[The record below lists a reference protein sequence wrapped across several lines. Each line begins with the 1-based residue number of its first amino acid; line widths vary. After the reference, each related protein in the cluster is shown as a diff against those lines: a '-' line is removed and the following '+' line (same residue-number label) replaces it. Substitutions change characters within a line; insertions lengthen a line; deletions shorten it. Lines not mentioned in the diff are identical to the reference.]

1 MQKEETIFPGLLPS
15 PEDIR
20 DFPLS
25 AVAPI
30 PAAIPDNMPRTFNIP
45 IHNQGSNPSCVGHSG
60 AVLRSYL
67 AYKQGIEIEFDG
79 EWLYQQCK
87 LIDGMP
93 DVKGTYF
100 RSALQVMQ
108 KVGAM
113 PINGGDPAKW
123 KIGAYAKVDDL
134 KRLNEANFLYGMLLS
149 GFTGSNPGWQQSHIR
164 APLAGEATW
173 GHAIG
178 RCGYGRD
185 KYGIIQNSWGEG
197 KGNCGIFYHP
207 QDYNPFESWFVM
219 TDNLLSAPAGVYGY
233 AAKDYIQDGKV
244 TSSIGLNLRIT
255 PGGKV
260 IKVLPVGT
268 KVKEY
273 AEQMEIVNGILWEY
287 VEVI

>member
-1 MQKEETIFPGLLPS
+1 MFLPGLIAS

-30 PAAIPDNMPRTFNIP
+30 PATIPDEMPRTFNIP
-45 IHNQGSNPSCVGHSG
+45 IHNQGSNSSCVGHSG

-67 AYKQGIEIEFDG
+67 AYKQGVKIEFDG

-93 DVKGTYF
+93 EVKGTYF
-100 RSALQVMQ
+100 RAVLQVMQ

-113 PINGGDPAKW
+113 PLGGGDPAKW
-123 KIGAYAKVDDL
+123 KIGPYVNVDDVSQL
-134 KRLNEANFLYGMLLS
+134 DTANFLYGMVLC
-149 GFTGSNPGWQQSHIR
+149 GFKGSNPGWSRAHIR
-164 APLAGEATW
+164 APRENETIW
-173 GHAIG
+173 GHAVD
-178 RCGYGRD
+178 RCGFGRD
-185 KYGIIQNSWGEG
+185 KNGIIQNSWGEE
-197 KGNCGIFYHP
+197 KGDKGIFYHAP
-207 QDYNPFESWFVM
+207 DYAPFERWVVLDVLPQPQS
-219 TDNLLSAPAGVYGY
+219 LVYGY
-233 AAKDYIQDGKV
+233 AAKDYIKDGKV

-255 PGGKV
+255 PGGNV

-273 AEQMEIVNGILWEY
+273 PEQMEIVNGILWEY
-287 VEVI
+287 VEVA